1 MKKAL
6 KIFVILISLLLG
18 ISTNGMAKELP
29 SYNITLDGNRIH
41 FIYTKDNSDKF
52 LQGKNMMP
60 GDSVSGTL
68 TIENHLKETFNV
80 FLRAERVGKK
90 EKIDLAKV
98 LNLVVNYNGNNVYN
112 GSVSGEDGLRKDIY
126 LGVVKPGERKTLEA
140 KAILDG
146 NATDNKYKNKKLD
159 VNWVFTAI
167 GTNDNSKIISNDNE
181 NTINDSKS
189 SNNILKNG
197 FNKIKAIIPK
207 TGYNGMFGVGAILII
222 LGIILLAIKVR
233 NSRKEKAL

>member
-29 SYNITLDGNRIH
+29 SYNITLDGDRIH

-68 TIENHLKETFNV
+68 TIENHLKEPFNV

-112 GSVSGEDGLRKDIY
+112 GSVSGEAWLRKDIY

-181 NTINDSKS
+181 NTINDSTS
-189 SNNILKNG
+189 SNNILQNG
-197 FNKIKAIIPK
+197 FNKIKAIIHKP
-207 TGYNGMFGVGAILII
+207 GYNGMFGVGAILII

>member
-1 MKKAL
+1 MKKVL

-29 SYNITLDGNRIH
+29 SYNITLDGDRIH

-68 TIENHLKETFNV
+68 TIENHLKEPFNV

-90 EKIDLAKV
+90 EKFDLAKV
-98 LNLVVNYNGNNVYN
+98 LNLVVNYNGNNIYN
-112 GSVSGEDGLRKDIY
+112 GSVSGEDGLRKDIN
-126 LGVVKPGERKTLEA
+126 LGVVNPGERKVLEA
-140 KAILDG
+140 KVILDG

-159 VNWVFTAI
+159 VNWIFTAI
-167 GTNDNSKIISNDNE
+167 GTNDNSKIISNDNK
-181 NTINDSKS
+181 NTINDSTNN
-189 SNNILKNG
+189 NNILQNG

>member
-29 SYNITLDGNRIH
+29 SYNITLDGDRIH

-60 GDSVSGTL
+60 GDFVSGTL
-68 TIENHLKETFNV
+68 TIENHLKEPFNV
-80 FLRAERVGKK
+80 FLRAERVEKK

-112 GSVSGEDGLRKDIY
+112 GSVSGEDGLRKDIN

-140 KAILDG
+140 KVILDG

-167 GTNDNSKIISNDNE
+167 GTNDNSKIISNDNK
-181 NTINDSKS
+181 NTINDSTS

-207 TGYNGMFGVGAILII
+207 TGYDGMFGVGAILII
-222 LGIILLAIKVR
+222 LGMILLAIKFR

>member
-29 SYNITLDGNRIH
+29 SYNITLDGNRMH
-41 FIYTKDNSDKF
+41 FIYTKGNSDKF

-68 TIENHLKETFNV
+68 TIENHLKEPFNV

-189 SNNILKNG
+189 SNNILQNG

>member
-29 SYNITLDGNRIH
+29 SYNITLDGDRIH

-68 TIENHLKETFNV
+68 TIENHLKEPFNV
-80 FLRAERVGKK
+80 FLRAERVEKK

-112 GSVSGEDGLRKDIY
+112 GSVSGEDGLRKDIF

-140 KAILDG
+140 KVILDG

-167 GTNDNSKIISNDNE
+167 GTNDNSKIISNDNK
-181 NTINDSKS
+181 NTINDSTS
-189 SNNILKNG
+189 SNNILQNG

-207 TGYNGMFGVGAILII
+207 TGYDGMFGVGAILII
-222 LGIILLAIKVR
+222 LGMILLAIKVR